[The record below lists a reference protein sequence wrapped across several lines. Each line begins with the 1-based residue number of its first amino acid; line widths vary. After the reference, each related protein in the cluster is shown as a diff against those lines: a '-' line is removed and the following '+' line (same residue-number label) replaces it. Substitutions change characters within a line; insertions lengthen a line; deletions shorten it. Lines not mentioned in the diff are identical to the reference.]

1 MSAALTN
8 QLRESLILERA
19 RRLYTLVTV
28 APEDEA
34 ITILRTALRTER
46 DEGIKTGH
54 DQAERFSHELEK
66 AS

>member
-1 MSAALTN
+1 MSGALTN

-19 RRLYTLVTV
+19 RRLYTIVTV

-46 DEGIKTGH
+46 DEGIATGH
-54 DQAERFSHELEK
+54 DQAMRHADLLMAVS
-66 AS
+66 